1 MESFE
6 ERFARIEQR
15 LAVVEE
21 RVAAERVEDRPA
33 REEERTRQ
41 GELAALVDLKS
52 RVDPPGGVTYAGW
65 IERGGQPLQWQFGH
79 TLTDLEDH
87 DWASLAERFDA
98 LGNPVRLKLLQ
109 LVWAGH
115 ETVADLTGQ
124 EGIGTTGQVYHHL
137 NALVAV
143 GWLIQSTRGRYTVP
157 ADRVVPLLVILSAA
171 RGVA

>member
-6 ERFARIEQR
+6 ERFAGIEQR
-15 LAVVEE
+15 LAAVEE
-21 RVAAERVEDRPA
+21 RVVVERVGDGSA
-33 REEERTRQ
+33 REEERTRP
-41 GELAALVDLKS
+41 GALAALEDLKS
-52 RVDPPGGVTYAGW
+52 RLDPPGGVTYAGW

-79 TLTDLEDH
+79 TLTDLEEN
-87 DWASLAERFDA
+87 DWASLAARFDA

-109 LVWAGH
+109 LVWVGH
-115 ETVADLTGQ
+115 ETVADLTEQ
-124 EGIGTTGQVYHHL
+124 DGIGTTGQVYHHL

-143 GWLIQSTRGRYTVP
+143 GWLIQGARGRYTVP